1 MCRFSSKSKQARAWL
16 AVFGKHRNWELIWLE
31 LSLFWWC
38 DSGTFPRHLQVISI
52 PKFYKISIWVT
63 LSFMFLVLVFF
74 CCGNLISVSL
84 SRSKPTAK
92 RTIITIV
99 MYQSS
104 ESKNCFRLCRQE
116 DNRCSTK
123 REVFEGSQQA
133 EKLQKDLLFFFNSP
147 WPCGNDSSALMWC
160 DRRYPSMKRSFEKG
174 KGPTFQ
180 IIRKWFESW
189 WRNKNG
195 KKGICFLFLSSCHVA
210 RAGPKI
216 ADTPTWGAEVSLTL
230 YRQWTVLPFPSRGI
244 VSLIENVHKC
254 LCSCRSAFI
263 P

>member
-1 MCRFSSKSKQARAWL
+1 
-16 AVFGKHRNWELIWLE
+16 
-31 LSLFWWC
+31 
-38 DSGTFPRHLQVISI
+38 
-52 PKFYKISIWVT
+52 
-63 LSFMFLVLVFF
+63 MFLVLVFF